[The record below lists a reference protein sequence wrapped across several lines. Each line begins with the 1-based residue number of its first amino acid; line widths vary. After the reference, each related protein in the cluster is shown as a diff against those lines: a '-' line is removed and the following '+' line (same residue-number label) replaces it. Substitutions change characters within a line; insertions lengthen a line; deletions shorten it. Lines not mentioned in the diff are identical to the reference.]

1 MTEEVQIISAAW
13 CKRCVTI
20 KPEVQLLCS
29 MNNIPCSVIDF
40 DEDLDENDALKAE
53 IKSLPTILYR
63 EAGADKWITY
73 TANTLH
79 VWKAKMAEKTAKD
92 AIPRADLD
100 F

>member
-1 MTEEVQIISAAW
+1 MTEAVQIISATW

-20 KPEVQLLCS
+20 KPEVQLICS
-29 MNNIPCSVIDF
+29 MNNIACTVVDF

-63 EAGADKWITY
+63 APGSDKWDAY
-73 TANTLH
+73 TVATLDS
-79 VWKAKMAEKTAKD
+79 WKAKMAAKSAKD
-92 AIPRADLD
+92 AVPIADLD

>member
-1 MTEEVQIISAAW
+1 MTEEVQFISAVW

-20 KPEVQLLCS
+20 KPEVQLICS
-29 MNNIPCSVIDF
+29 MNNITCSVVDF

-53 IKSLPTILYR
+53 ITSLPTILYR
-63 EAGADKWITY
+63 EAGANKWVTF
-73 TANTLH
+73 TANTLEL
-79 VWKAKMAEKTAKD
+79 WKAKMAAKSAKD